1 MLNYRECWSS
11 VAGKGGQRIPVGCV
25 MLATIDLQFGPFSFQ
40 FKWFFHIRPGTCK
53 LNLSFAVRAKIII
66 SSPQNSL
73 EAQVLQTLL
82 FFLPQCAKCSEVLGE
97 RFLQESKGVL
107 SLVPWTWWWE
117 DAFREDMWDGP
128 FTVRKAVT
136 LEASLWPPLPTP
148 EKAVGAFS
156 SSSTKACSGL
166 L

>member
-66 SSPQNSL
+66 SFPQNSL

-82 FFLPQCAKCSEVLGE
+82 FFLPQCAKCSKVLGE
-97 RFLQESKGVL
+97 RCFKSGSLDLVVRRCFQRRHVGWPFHGQKGSDFRTKPL
-107 SLVPWTWWWE
+107 ITIAHTREGCRSLL
-117 DAFREDMWDGP
+117 FIQH
-128 FTVRKAVT
+128 K
-136 LEASLWPPLPTP
+136 
-148 EKAVGAFS
+148 
-156 SSSTKACSGL
+156 GL
-166 L
+166 LRLVVAGEKV